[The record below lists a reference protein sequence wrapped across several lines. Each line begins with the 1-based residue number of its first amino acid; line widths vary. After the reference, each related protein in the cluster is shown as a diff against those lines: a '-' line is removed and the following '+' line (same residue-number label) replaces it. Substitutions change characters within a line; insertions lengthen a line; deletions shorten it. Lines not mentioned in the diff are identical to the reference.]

1 MHKLFLHK
9 ILRMMKFSS
18 IRISPQQF
26 PFYGF
31 RPKNVRFPNQKRTFS
46 DAKPYVFGTE
56 TVKGYQLKQQ

>member
-31 RPKNVRFPNQKRTFS
+31 RTKNVRPPMQNRTFLGR
-46 DAKPYVFGTE
+46 KP
-56 TVKGYQLKQQ
+56 